1 MNILSDML
9 TRRILLLPPSCSYNT
24 GTILALKSHVAIRPY
39 EAYQHLK
46 PVPNAPNETLD
57 NDHPWNREE
66 GGEGRDAQTNTAFG
80 SAFLSQHRLH
90 NQHHPRAAARLI
102 KQLPVL
108 ACALSKAPLGVIP
121 TCKGSKPKP

>member
-90 NQHHPRAAARLI
+90 NQHHPRGRGTPNQAATCARMRAI
-102 KQLPVL
+102 
-108 ACALSKAPLGVIP
+108 
-121 TCKGSKPKP
+121 